1 MIYCMSLAIGQA
13 KHAIGDS
20 GAALLAILAFQN
32 AGNDKIERANNLMEP
47 SKLF

>member
-32 AGNDKIERANNLMEP
+32 AGNDKIERKSELTN
-47 SKLF
+47 